1 MTDSASEPR
10 ADDELSEEQQAALAP
25 HIRLIEA
32 GPGAGKTKTVVARLR
47 ARASAGHRVALL
59 SFTNA
64 AVDVARRRCRDVPGL
79 LEPPNFIGTFDVFFH
94 RFVVTPAVRR
104 EAGKT
109 PTYLPSWDDLPDKL
123 AFVRPDG
130 GGQGIRLTNFKR
142 QPTGNWMIDEPNLK
156 GLERDQWERL
166 YASTRHS
173 LNEKGDRRIQGLLRS
188 HVYDTDAARRRALEL
203 LRDLEQKSLTRI
215 ATRFGEVIVDEFQDC
230 DQTEHRLLG
239 QLFNAGIH
247 VAVVADPDQ
256 AIYEFRQ
263 QTPDLYTDFR
273 ARRQPAEIAPL
284 TTCFRSTPVICKLTS
299 DLRSIGLGSIQAH
312 DGHPGGP
319 EEIHVVVGTGVKAG
333 AAALGITRRIGIPAN
348 QTRVLAHQRS
358 QARSLARAGNQPPQ
372 STSHMLRLLRPLADL
387 HSFCDARNRL
397 NLIRQVEDFFLDQ
410 IDWSASEASTPE
422 GPSSREEQ
430 LTLLGTDSQRLRV
443 AVRAL
448 VSASLGW
455 DDTAA
460 CTNGVHA
467 ALTEF
472 AEPLNL
478 GLVAQVRRRL
488 TVRDNVWKFWISRTT
503 GLFLDATE
511 GAVRWG
517 HIHGVKGMEYD
528 AVILALPATSQADT
542 HVLDDWASD
551 TNSEQRRVLYVGVS
565 RARKVLVLVVPPRR
579 REQLEALL
587 SRAEVPFVVTEAR

>member
-1 MTDSASEPR
+1 MTQSASEPR
-10 ADDELSEEQQAALAP
+10 GDDELSGEQQAALAP

-104 EAGKT
+104 EAGKA
-109 PTYLPSWDDLPDKL
+109 PTYLASWDDLPEEL

-130 GGQGIRLTNFKR
+130 GGQGIRLRNFKQ
-142 QPTGNWMIDEPNLK
+142 QPTGSWMIDEPNLK
-156 GLERDQWERL
+156 GLQREQWERL
-166 YASTRHS
+166 YESTRQS
-173 LNEKGDRRIQGLLRS
+173 LNEKGDRRIRGLLKS

-203 LRDLEQKSLTRI
+203 LRDPDQKTLTRI

-247 VAVVADPDQ
+247 VVVVADPDQ

-263 QTPDLYTDFR
+263 QTPHLYADFR

-299 DLRSIGLGSIQAH
+299 DLRTIGLGSIEAH
-312 DGHPGGP
+312 EGHPGGP

-333 AAALGITRRIGIPAN
+333 AAALGITRRFGVPAN

-358 QARSLARAGNQPPQ
+358 HARSLARAGNQPPQ
-372 STSHMLRLLRPLADL
+372 STSQMMRLLGPMADL

-430 LTLLGTDSQRLRV
+430 LTLLGTDSQHLRV

-448 VSASLGW
+448 VSASLTW

-472 AEPLNL
+472 AEPLRL
-478 GLVAQVRRRL
+478 GLIAHVRRRL

-503 GLFLDATE
+503 GLLLDATE

-528 AVILALPATSQADT
+528 AVILALPATSRADT

-565 RARKVLVLVVPPRR
+565 RARRVLVFVVPPRR

-587 SRAEVPFVVTEAR
+587 SRAEVPFVVTVAR